1 MALRLSTGLR
11 NKLLGS
17 EGFQTIMQNG
27 VIRIFPGVQPSS
39 ADDGESVSPLIEITV
54 SSGTFT
60 PGTATNGLNFEA
72 PSGGSCAKSTAEV
85 WSGSAAS
92 TGTAGWFRFY
102 ANDRATG
109 SDTTHA
115 RFDGSVSTSGA
126 QLNMSS
132 TAITAGATT
141 TIDSFVVTMP
151 AS

>member
-11 NKLLGS
+11 NKLLGTQS
-17 EGFQTIMQNG
+17 FKDSMAAG
-27 VIRIFPGVQPSS
+27 VIRVFSGVQPSS
-39 ADDGESVSPLIEITV
+39 ADDAEASTVLLEITV

-60 PGTATNGLNFEA
+60 AGSTTNGLNFGTPA
-72 PSGGSCAKSTAEV
+72 SGVIAKSTSEV
-85 WSGSAAS
+85 WSGVATT

-102 ANDRATG
+102 ANDLTTGAT
-109 SDTTHA
+109 TTAAH
-115 RFDGSVSTSGA
+115 FDGSVSTSGA

-141 TIDSFVVTMP
+141 TIDSFTVAMP